1 MHVSAS
7 FIQHVYNKFM
17 ISVVI
22 FFDDLVDGNLNIVD
36 NETTT

>member
-7 FIQHVYNKFM
+7 FIQHVYNKFDLL
-17 ISVVI
+17 VI
-22 FFDDLVDGNLNIVD
+22 FFDDLVDGNLNTVD